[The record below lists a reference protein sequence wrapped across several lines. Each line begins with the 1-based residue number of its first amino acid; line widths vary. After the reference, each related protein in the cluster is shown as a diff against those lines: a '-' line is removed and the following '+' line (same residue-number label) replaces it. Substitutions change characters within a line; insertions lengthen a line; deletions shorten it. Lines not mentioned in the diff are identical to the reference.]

1 MENEWKY
8 TDPNVMPVPMKK
20 LGDIVYA
27 SCPWDGRNYDYIS
40 RCEIRKINV
49 RWRTDHWDIVYYLR
63 TDIGERG
70 LQSSRQAPYH
80 YEDGNERTIF
90 DTPQE
95 VIESNIAR
103 FIERVHTQTDLII
116 NTMRRLGYKEPVII
130 DKLCHLVVVHET
142 KETGKYDERALR

>member
-1 MENEWKY
+1 MMESKWKY

-20 LGDIVYA
+20 LGDIVYT
-27 SCPWDGRNYDYIS
+27 SCPWDGRNYHYIS
-40 RCEIRKINV
+40 KCEIRKIQV
-49 RWRTDHWDIVYYLR
+49 RWCTDHWDIIYYLR
-63 TDIGERG
+63 TDIGEKG
-70 LQSSRQAPYH
+70 LQSSKQCGYY

-103 FIERVHTQTDLII
+103 FIERVHTETDLII

-130 DKLCHLVVVHET
+130 DKLCHLVYGI
-142 KETGKYDERALR
+142 KETGNYEERALR